1 MLWLSWGG
9 ADRLN
14 ELEQRLA
21 AQPRLDADAMWALL
35 KPTSLADVNVR
46 YFLPA
51 LEKAVAGLPDD
62 DRRRQ
67 MVRLLAGWDRMHDD
81 ANRDG
86 RYDSPASA
94 IMPAWFAAMLRAT
107 VAADLPADFAKFYL
121 SAGYP
126 TAEAPPA
133 GSINVQPGVKVL
145 HRIVRAEQKNE
156 ALSHDFLKGRSFSEA
171 SLQAL
176 AEADAALTQRY
187 GADMAGWLAPVAKNK
202 FFASNFFGVPQAGE
216 AEARFSHVAMNRGTE
231 NNMTALGE
239 REVRSWDVAA
249 PGQDGFVAPDGST
262 GPHYLDQMELYDQY
276 KHKPVLGT
284 RKEIVKG
291 TTRIEHLTLPRR

>member
-1 MLWLSWGG
+1 
-9 ADRLN
+9 
-14 ELEQRLA
+14 
-21 AQPRLDADAMWALL
+21 MWALL

-126 TAEAPPA
+126 TAEAPPT

-145 HRIVRAEQKNE
+145 HIVRAEQGK
-156 ALSHDFLKGRSFSEA
+156 ALSHDFPEGLPA
-171 SLQAL
+171 SARR
-176 AEADAALTQRY
+176 ACRPSPRPTPPSPSAT
-187 GADMAGWLAPVAKNK
+187 ADMAAGSRRWRRTSSSPATSSAYPRPATPKP
-202 FFASNFFGVPQAGE
+202 ASPTS
-216 AEARFSHVAMNRGTE
+216 R
-231 NNMTALGE
+231 
-239 REVRSWDVAA
+239 
-249 PGQDGFVAPDGST
+249 
-262 GPHYLDQMELYDQY
+262 
-276 KHKPVLGT
+276 
-284 RKEIVKG
+284 
-291 TTRIEHLTLPRR
+291 

>member
-1 MLWLSWGG
+1 
-9 ADRLN
+9 
-14 ELEQRLA
+14 
-21 AQPRLDADAMWALL
+21 MWALL

-133 GSINVQPGVKVL
+133 GSINVQPGS
-145 HRIVRAEQKNE
+145 RCCT
-156 ALSHDFLKGRSFSEA
+156 A
-171 SLQAL
+171 SC
-176 AEADAALTQRY
+176 
-187 GADMAGWLAPVAKNK
+187 
-202 FFASNFFGVPQAGE
+202 
-216 AEARFSHVAMNRGTE
+216 
-231 NNMTALGE
+231 
-239 REVRSWDVAA
+239 
-249 PGQDGFVAPDGST
+249 
-262 GPHYLDQMELYDQY
+262 GPS
-276 KHKPVLGT
+276 KRT
-284 RKEIVKG
+284 R
-291 TTRIEHLTLPRR
+291 P